1 MSKQHD
7 EITQQDI
14 TYIIDNP
21 WELTASEWELHD
33 EVIRKNSLSDIQNRL
48 KLTEEDGYSKMWKTD
63 NNKPIA
69 ILGGYRTGDK
79 KYGTFFIASKHM
91 EEHALKL
98 SFDMRQILKEKSSE
112 YRGYTLGLFSES
124 EHPKQLTW
132 FRFLGFKYKPDEN
145 SGNARYFE
153 YTSKDI

>member
-1 MSKQHD
+1 MSEKHN
-7 EITQQDI
+7 EISPIDI
-14 TYIIDNP
+14 SYIIDNP
-21 WELTASEWELHD
+21 WELTANEWELHD
-33 EVIRKNSLSDIQNRL
+33 KNIRDKTLSDIQNRL
-48 KLTEEDGYSKMWKTD
+48 RLTMEDGYSKIWKTA
-63 NNKPIA
+63 NNEPIA

-79 KYGTFFIASKHM
+79 KYGTFFIASNHM

-98 SFDMRQILKEKSSE
+98 SFDMRQILKEKSFD
-112 YRGYTLGLFSES
+112 YKGYTLGLYSES

-153 YTSKDI
+153 YTSR